1 MRFSGSRNSTTSSS
15 RTTVVAASGFTL
27 VELLVVIAIIGILV
41 ALLLPAIQAAREA
54 ARRATCQN
62 NLKNLAL
69 AMLTYENAKK
79 GLPPATSALPNDGEA
94 WNTIDTGS
102 ADLVHSIEHDFSWI
116 VRILPQIE
124 EQGLAD
130 RFKQDKN
137 QKYDEPENDLI
148 AAGNPQA
155 AQPGVL
161 LCPSDSSQGRLYT
174 STAANSYGL
183 TFGKANYVAYV
194 SPVHV
199 VCMRTHPGALTNEP
213 TKMSWLTDGS
223 TKTLMLTE
231 IRTRDNPRDSRGVW
245 AATWTGGSVIAYDM
259 HPANATGS
267 AAEGGCGA
275 SPHTRNMRYVPFI
288 YPGIDSLTPNS
299 QPSGNADKIHECPVA
314 DSNNARLENM
324 PCDADNGTWT
334 AVAPRSNHPGGVLA
348 THCDGSG
355 TWINDDID
363 QFLLARLVSINDG
376 QGEVEGFVKN

>member
-1 MRFSGSRNSTTSSS
+1 MRDLNSRIAGRSRCTSLNH
-15 RTTVVAASGFTL
+15 AAKAFTL

-54 ARRATCQN
+54 ARRSSCQN

-69 AMLTYENAKK
+69 GMLNYENARK
-79 GLPPATSALPNDGEA
+79 GLPPATTALPNDGDA
-94 WNTIDTGS
+94 WNTIDTGT
-102 ADLVHSIEHDFSWI
+102 ADFKHSIEHDFSWI
-116 VRILPQIE
+116 VRVLPYLE
-124 EQGLAD
+124 EQALAD
-130 RFKQDKN
+130 EFKLDKN

-155 AQPGVL
+155 SQPGVL
-161 LCPSDSSQGRLYT
+161 LCPSDGSRGRVYT

-183 TFGKANYVAYV
+183 TFGKANYVGYV

-213 TKMSWLTDGS
+213 TKMAWLTDGTS
-223 TKTLMLTE
+223 KTLMLTE
-231 IRTRDNPRDSRGVW
+231 IRTRDNGRDSRGVW
-245 AATWTGGSVIAYDM
+245 AATWTGGSIIAYDM
-259 HPANATGS
+259 HPANAAVS
-267 AAEGGCGA
+267 AAEAGCGA
-275 SPHTRNMRYVPFI
+275 SPHIRNMRYIPFI

-314 DSNNARLENM
+314 DSTLARLENM

-334 AVAPRSNHPGGVLA
+334 AVAPRSNHPGGVMA

-355 TWINDDID
+355 LWIADDID

-376 QGEVEGFVKN
+376 QGDVEGFVKN